1 MKGSYDIDSL
11 IQNFLEYLEIERNA
25 SKLTIRNYGFYLNR
39 FATWML
45 EKHPST
51 DIRKINTGIVREYRA
66 YLSRITDART
76 GEPIKQVT
84 QGYHVIALR
93 SFLRFLVRNDIETL
107 SPEKIDLPRGES
119 RSLKFLA
126 RDHMRELVDSIDV
139 GSEMGLRDRAMLET
153 LFSTGMRVSE
163 LVKLD
168 REIINVRT
176 RELGII
182 GKGGRARIVFLSD
195 SAIFWL
201 DKYIGNRQD
210 DYSPLFIRY
219 SREKNG
225 LNNGE
230 KMRLNV
236 RTVQRVIKK
245 YARRARIPIDA
256 TPHTLR
262 HSFATDLLSN
272 GADLRSV
279 QELLGHKNVSTT
291 QIYTHVT
298 NPRLREIHK
307 KYHGGNKK

>member
-66 YLSRITDART
+66 YLSRITDSRT

-119 RSLKFLA
+119 RSLKFLE

-139 GSEMGLRDRAMLET
+139 GSEIGLRDRAMLET

-201 DKYIGNRQD
+201 DKYMGNRQD

-225 LNNGE
+225 LNSGE
-230 KMRLNV
+230 RMRLNV

-245 YARRARIPIDA
+245 YARRARIPVDA

-298 NPRLREIHK
+298 NPRLKEIHK

>member
-1 MKGSYDIDSL
+1 MKGSHDIDSL

-25 SKLTIRNYGFYLNR
+25 SKLTIRNYGFYLSR
-39 FATWML
+39 FATWMA

-51 DIRKINTGIVREYRA
+51 DIRKINTGIVREFRA
-66 YLSRITDART
+66 HLSRITDSRT

-84 QGYHVIALR
+84 QGYHIIALR
-93 SFLRFLVRNDIETL
+93 SFLRFLVRNDIDTL
-107 SPEKIDLPRGES
+107 SPDKIDLPRGES
-119 RSLKFLA
+119 RSLKFLE
-126 RDHMRELVDSIDV
+126 RDHMRDLVDSIDV
-139 GSEMGLRDRAMLET
+139 ESELGLRDRAMLET

-163 LVKLD
+163 LVKLN
-168 REIINVRT
+168 REVINVRT

-195 SAIFWL
+195 SCIFWL
-201 DKYIGNRQD
+201 DRYLTNRGD

-230 KMRLNV
+230 RMRLNV

-245 YARRARIPIDA
+245 YARRARIPVDA

-279 QELLGHKNVSTT
+279 QEMLGHKNVSTT

-298 NPRLREIHK
+298 NPRLKEVHK
-307 KYHGGNKK
+307 KYHQGNKK